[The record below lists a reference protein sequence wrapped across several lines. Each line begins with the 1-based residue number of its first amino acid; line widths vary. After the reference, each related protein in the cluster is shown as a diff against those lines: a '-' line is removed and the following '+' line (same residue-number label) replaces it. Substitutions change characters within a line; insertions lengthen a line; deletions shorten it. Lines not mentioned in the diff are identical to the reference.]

1 MKGWKTFSTAKKVEH
16 LKVQI
21 LAKSAKMPSCKGLAD
36 RHVLQQ
42 EIDDMSELVVMI
54 RSGSGQS

>member
-1 MKGWKTFSTAKKVEH
+1 M
-16 LKVQI
+16 Q
-21 LAKSAKMPSCKGLAD
+21 GLAD

-54 RSGSGQS
+54 RSGSSQS